1 MNFFTLGYAFLAVQ
15 LNFGWVVNY
24 ILKLVGMLFMLG
36 GISEISDF
44 SKNFAVL
51 KKRAYFPLG
60 ICTASC
66 LTAAVF
72 RLSGTE
78 GAVFSA
84 VSVTAGAASALVVF
98 AFTGSMIKLLMNNNY
113 LVNDVSNLSRL
124 YSNWQKL
131 FFFTGANIL
140 FDILNRAVPVSAIAD
155 FSGVMMTVTKIITY
169 VFAVSAV
176 WIFNKARMDFNNMH
190 SGGS

>member
-84 VSVTAGAASALVVF
+84 VSVTAGAASALAVF

-131 FFFTGANIL
+131 AFFTGANIL